1 MSNEQVKFYRGNF
14 EKFKENQNPEA
25 DNRGEIIFI
34 NDAIENE

>member
-14 EKFKENQNPEA
+14 EKFKEHQNPEA